1 MAGKKERESERRAI
15 ADKLRREQERR
26 EKRRNLGFLVGI
38 IVIVVGL
45 LAAAVIPYVK
55 NQRREHA
62 LAGTALD
69 KLGVSAEAAACDD
82 ILTKKTDQNQKHI
95 PDPTP
100 IIYPDAPPSFGPHRP
115 SPAAFERKFYT
126 AQDRPE
132 VATLVHNL
140 EHGYTILWYD
150 ETIAKDSKQKDA
162 IEAIAKKMSEERFI
176 AAPWTSDDGESFPD
190 GKHIALTRWTADAKD
205 PSDESLQRGNWQYCG
220 GVSGQ
225 VVGNFVDKWP
235 NAESPE
241 PGIF

>member
-15 ADKLRREQERR
+15 ADRLRREQEKK
-26 EKRRNLGFLVGI
+26 EKRRNLLFLIGI
-38 IVIVVGL
+38 VVVVVGL

-55 NQRREHA
+55 NQRRENA
-62 LAGTALD
+62 LAGTTLD
-69 KLGVSAEAAACDD
+69 KLGVSESAASCDS
-82 ILTKKTDQNQKHI
+82 ILTKKTDKNQQHI
-95 PDPTP
+95 PSPTP
-100 IIYPDAPPSFGPHRP
+100 ITYTDAPPSFGPHRP

-126 AQDRPE
+126 ARDRPE

-150 ETIAKDSKQKDA
+150 DTVAKDSKQLDA
-162 IEAIAKKMSEERFI
+162 IEAISKKMKDQRFI
-176 AAPWTSDDGESFPD
+176 AAPWTSKDGNAFPS
-190 GKHIALTRWTADAKD
+190 GKHVVTTRWTADAKN

-220 GVSGQ
+220 GVSGK
-225 VVGNFVDKWP
+225 VVGSFVNKWP

>member
-15 ADKLRREQERR
+15 ADRLRREQERK
-26 EKRRNLGFLVGI
+26 EKRRNLLFLVGI
-38 IVIVVGL
+38 VVVVVGL

-55 NQRREHA
+55 NQRRENA

-69 KLGVSAEAAACDD
+69 KLGVSAKAASCDD
-82 ILTKKTDQNQKHI
+82 ILTKKTDHNQQHI
-95 PDPTP
+95 PAPTP
-100 IIYPDAPPSFGPHRP
+100 ITYPDAPPSFGPHRP

-132 VATLVHNL
+132 VATLVHNM

-150 ETIAKDSKQKDA
+150 DTIAKDAKQKDA
-162 IEAIAKKMSEERFI
+162 IEAISKKMSQERFI
-176 AAPWTSDDGESFPD
+176 AAPWTSDDGKAFPD
-190 GKHIALTRWTADAKD
+190 GKHIALTRWTADAKN

-225 VVGNFVDKWP
+225 IVGNFVDKWP

-241 PGIF
+241 PNIF

>member
-15 ADKLRREQERR
+15 ADKLRREQEQR
-26 EKRRNLGFLVGI
+26 EKRRNLLFLVGI
-38 IVIVVGL
+38 VVVVVGL

-69 KLGVSAEAAACDD
+69 KLGVSESAASCDA
-82 ILTKKTDQNQKHI
+82 ILTKKTDHNQQHI

-100 IIYPDAPPSFGPHRP
+100 ITYPDSPPSFGPHRP

-150 ETIAKDSKQKDA
+150 STIKGDQLTALKDLSASARTRDETAPAK
-162 IEAIAKKMSEERFI
+162 FI
-176 AAPWTSDDGESFPD
+176 VSAWDNAYGHFPA
-190 GKHIALTRWTADAKD
+190 GKHIGISHWGAATSHVQL
-205 PSDESLQRGNWQYCG
+205 CG
-220 GVSGQ
+220 KVSGQ
-225 VVGNFVDKWP
+225 VVNSFIKKYPAAD
-235 NAESPE
+235 SPE
-241 PGIF
+241 PSSA

>member
-15 ADKLRREQERR
+15 ADKLRREQEQR
-26 EKRRNLGFLVGI
+26 EKRRNLLFLVGI
-38 IVIVVGL
+38 VVVVVGL

-69 KLGVSAEAAACDD
+69 KLGVSESAASCDD
-82 ILTKKTDQNQKHI
+82 ILTKKTDHNQQHI

-100 IIYPDAPPSFGPHRP
+100 ITYPDSPPSFGPHRP

-150 ETIAKDSKQKDA
+150 ETISKDQKQKDA
-162 IEAIAKKMSEERFI
+162 IEAIAKKMDQERFI
-176 AAPWTSDDGESFPD
+176 AAPWTSDDGKAFPD
-190 GKHIALTRWTADAKD
+190 GKHVALTRWTADAKD
-205 PSDESLQRGNWQYCG
+205 PSNESLQRGNWQYCG